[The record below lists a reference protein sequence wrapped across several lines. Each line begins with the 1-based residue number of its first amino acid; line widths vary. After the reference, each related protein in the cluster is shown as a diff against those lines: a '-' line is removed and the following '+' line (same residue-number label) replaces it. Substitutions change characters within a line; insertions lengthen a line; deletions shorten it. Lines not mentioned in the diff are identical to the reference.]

1 MGKRRQKWRE
11 YYILDAKGRPVLV
24 DLLTWAK
31 WFGTAKR
38 IVRQSHVGPAWVS
51 TIFLGIDHS
60 FTDEGPPVLWESAA
74 FRGKR
79 KVKLQGKKWEVP
91 QQIAME
97 RCAGSREQAEAMHAA
112 MVRRVRKSERQRAKR
127 IGPKSYRQL

>member
-1 MGKRRQKWRE
+1 MAKRRQKWRE

-38 IVRQSHVGPAWVS
+38 IVRHQQVGRAWIS

-60 FTDEGPPVLWESAA
+60 FTEEGPPVLWETMV
-74 FRGKR
+74 FRGKS
-79 KVKLQGKKWEVP
+79 KFKLHGKTHEVP
-91 QQIAME
+91 KSIAME

-112 MVRRVRKSERQRAKR
+112 MVRRVRKSERKKAKR
-127 IGPKSYRQL
+127 IAPKSYRQL